1 MVNAHNV
8 VELAHAA
15 HPLHPP
21 VVAAE
26 EQVRPA
32 VERIAPHLPISGEV
46 VRRHTRDALR
56 RTVLVQLENLRLRP
70 CVRAVLGDVNR
81 HVAEKLN
88 PLAVAVS
95 LEFLPLAEENE
106 LAEDVVAHIL
116 VEHHAVLQQRFLPA
130 HLDALVWPLT
140 PHDAAE
146 MLLDGGE
153 QREVAHPALVTQKLA
168 NLRQKSLFALMER
181 FAQQLLLVLAH
192 LVKFHPLILR
202 GHKFFTGV
210 KRQQTIRH
218 QLLGG
223 NQHWIA
229 RVDAERLVRRF
240 TVAGRSHRQHLPQ
253 LHAACFQK
261 VRKRIGFLAQTADAA
276 CTGQGRDVHQNTAF
290 AHESSPSFREKWR
303 NRKRFRKS
311 WKEMRVF
318 HPAFLFKEEDSLSNA
333 KILLISGKK
342 FTVNARSCPTAAADS
357 PYHPQMPHRRCRP
370 AAPHRAAHPAR
381 RSAYLSG

>member
-1 MVNAHNV
+1 
-8 VELAHAA
+8 
-15 HPLHPP
+15 
-21 VVAAE
+21 
-26 EQVRPA
+26 
-32 VERIAPHLPISGEV
+32 
-46 VRRHTRDALR
+46 
-56 RTVLVQLENLRLRP
+56 
-70 CVRAVLGDVNR
+70 
-81 HVAEKLN
+81 
-88 PLAVAVS
+88 
-95 LEFLPLAEENE
+95 
-106 LAEDVVAHIL
+106 
-116 VEHHAVLQQRFLPA
+116 
-130 HLDALVWPLT
+130 
-140 PHDAAE
+140 

-240 TVAGRSHRQHLPQ
+240 AVASRSHRQHLPQ

-318 HPAFLFKEEDSLSNA
+318 HPAFLVQGRRFAVKRENPADFGEKVYGKRTIMPDSGDRFAVPSAN
-333 KILLISGKK
+333 
-342 FTVNARSCPTAAADS
+342 
-357 PYHPQMPHRRCRP
+357 
-370 AAPHRAAHPAR
+370 AAPPMQPSSSAPRSTSSETVSVSFWLTLLMMATVLPA
-381 RSAYLSG
+381 SVTV